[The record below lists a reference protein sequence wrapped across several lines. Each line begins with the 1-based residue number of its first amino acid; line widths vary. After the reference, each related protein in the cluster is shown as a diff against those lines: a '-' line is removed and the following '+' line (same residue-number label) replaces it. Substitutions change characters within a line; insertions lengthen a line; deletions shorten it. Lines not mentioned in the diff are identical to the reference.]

1 MTPPTDVADEVRQT
15 AAVLVEA
22 FGHNDLDRYLTC
34 FREDATFLF
43 HTTDRRLTSREEY
56 RRELSVWVRDDDF
69 RVLGCETSGT
79 RVQVLGDTAVLTHDV
94 HTTVS
99 TTAGREQLRERGDDR
114 LPPRAVRAVAGR
126 PRAPVGLSRSGRMRA
141 LMAPPGRRGP
151 GPPPR

>member
-1 MTPPTDVADEVRQT
+1 MTPPTNVADEVRQA

-43 HTTDRRLTSREEY
+43 HTTDRLLTCREEY
-56 RRELSVWVRDDDF
+56 RREWSVWVRDDDF

-79 RVQVLGDTAVLTHDV
+79 RVQVLGDTAVPTHDA

-99 TTAGREQLRERGDDR
+99 TTVGREQLRERETIVFHREPSGWW
-114 LPPRAVRAVAGR
+114 LAVHEH
-126 PRAPVGLSRSGRMRA
+126 LSAS
-141 LMAPPGRRGP
+141 P
-151 GPPPR
+151 GPAG